1 MELTRRQREVLDFL
15 GRFISENGFPPT
27 IREIQ
32 HHFGLASTKGVKDHL
47 DRLEEKGFIRRRGR
61 SARALE
67 LVDRVVGDFVR
78 VPLVGRV
85 AAGAPVLA
93 SENISAFVP
102 VPANMAMGRDVF
114 LLRVEGESMI
124 GAGILPGDYLLVR
137 SQPSVEQGEIAVVL
151 IGEEATVKR
160 FYREPGGR
168 LVLRSEN
175 PEFPNLDFDAGSPE
189 VRVVGK
195 VTAVL
200 RSFEGGLG

>member
-1 MELTRRQREVLDFL
+1 MDTDLTQRQKQVL
-15 GRFISENGFPPT
+15 GFIRQYLADNGFPPT

-32 HHFGLASTKGVKDHL
+32 SHFGLASTKGVKDHL
-47 DRLEEKGFIRRRGR
+47 DRLEEKGFVRRRGR
-61 SARALE
+61 AARALE
-67 LVDRVVGDFVR
+67 LVDQDEAVVR

-93 SENISAFVP
+93 AENISAFVP
-102 VPANMAMGRDVF
+102 VPASLAMGREVF
-114 LLRVEGESMI
+114 LLTVQGESMI

-151 IGEEATVKR
+151 IGDEATVKR
-160 FYREPGGR
+160 FYRTDGR
-168 LVLRSEN
+168 IVLRSEN
-175 PEFPNLDFDAGSPE
+175 PEFPNLAFDSSSPE
-189 VRVVGK
+189 IRIVGK

>member
-1 MELTRRQREVLDFL
+1 MSLTERQKQVLE
-15 GRFISENGFPPT
+15 FISVFISDNGFPPT

-32 HHFGLASTKGVKDHL
+32 DHFHLASTKGVKDHL
-47 DRLEEKGFIRRRGR
+47 DRLEEKGFIRRREHA
-61 SARALE
+61 ARALE
-67 LVDRVVGDFVR
+67 LVDRKREDSVR

-93 SENISAFVP
+93 AENISAFVP
-102 VPANMAMGRDVF
+102 VPANMAMGKEVF

-137 SQPSVEQGEIAVVL
+137 SQPTVEQGEIAVVL
-151 IGEEATVKR
+151 IGDEATVKR
-160 FYREPGGR
+160 FYREGAGR
-168 LVLRSEN
+168 VVLRSEN
-175 PEFPNLDFDAGSPE
+175 PEFPNLDFDAMSSE
-189 VRVVGK
+189 IRVIGK